1 MVEEK
6 FLEVI
11 RSLLFAI
18 LIYVIWHKV
27 VWKKNIA
34 QQKFLFES
42 VVGLNQ
48 KNQRILLNYPTWH

>member
-11 RSLLFAI
+11 RSLWSAI

-27 VWKKNIA
+27 VRKKNIA

-48 KNQRILLNYPTWH
+48 KIQRILLNYPTWH